1 MTKDLDKRKY
11 HLIQQIMELDD
22 EEAISRIEHQIET
35 INQDSE
41 LWSSII
47 KPIRKSVTIDQMI
60 EEQGYK
66 PIEKEAFFEKVDELE
81 IEESLEDLLAMLD

>member
-11 HLIQQIMELDD
+11 YLIQEIMKLDD
-22 EEAISRIEHQIET
+22 EEAISRIEYQIET
-35 INQDSE
+35 IQQDSE
-41 LWSSII
+41 LWLSII

-66 PIEKEAFFEKVDELE
+66 PIVKEEFFEKVDELE
-81 IEESLEDLLAMLD
+81 IEESLEELLSMLD

>member
-11 HLIQQIMELDD
+11 HLIQQIMKLDD
-22 EEAISRIEHQIET
+22 EETISRIELQIET
-35 INQDSE
+35 IHHDGE

-81 IEESLEDLLAMLD
+81 IEESLEDLLSMLD

>member
-11 HLIQQIMELDD
+11 HLIQQIMKLED
-22 EEAISRIEHQIET
+22 EEAIIRIEKQIET
-35 INQDSE
+35 IQQDSE

-47 KPIRKSVTIDQMI
+47 KPVKETVSIEQMI

-66 PIEKEAFFEKVDELE
+66 PIEKEEFFEKVDELE
-81 IEESLEDLLAMLD
+81 IEESLEELLSMLD